1 MSRRLRSQREEGVE
15 QVLERMVKGMRNEMN
30 TVIWKIERS
39 RDVSPEALKNMFRN
53 GLDAMVGAV
62 EKAMYGVSDELAKE
76 RKEKEQREEEGKWRT
91 VRDNEIR
98 DERRRKEEEKMRK
111 LEEKLDRRQGENEDR
126 WRESEERMKVI
137 EDVMEK
143 RETEFRTMKERVT
156 VLENRIREGERPTE
170 TGKEDRETQ
179 RRIEELERG
188 IAKDRAERQEFE
200 WNVEGDKG
208 VQDVKDSEKDMEKK
222 LEGAMEQV
230 KILNVDLGKEYT
242 DRKTLVKEAV
252 GRIKEMVTKSDA
264 QEFAEI
270 MKGATVEVLGK
281 STTVKRIGEGKIHT
295 VPILISCGCRNM
307 KGRLERI
314 VRNAGLVASFQWP
327 KESMEFVEKIREKVE
342 AMGFGR
348 KEYYT
353 RIRPVTKEGR
363 VLLRADTKRKQ
374 GGKFEGLA
382 YWRAPPIDKEYWS
395 IINGMLE
402 PERKISKQVE
412 SIGL

>member
-1 MSRRLRSQREEGVE
+1 MEK
-15 QVLERMVKGMRNEMN
+15 VLERMVNGMRNEMSA
-30 TVIWKIERS
+30 VLWKIERS

-76 RKEKEQREEEGKWRT
+76 RKEKEQREKEGKWRT
-91 VRDNEIR
+91 VRDNKIR
-98 DERRRKEEEKMRK
+98 EERRRKEEEKMRK
-111 LEEKLDRRQGENEDR
+111 LEEKWERRQGENKDR

-137 EDVMEK
+137 EDMMEK
-143 RETEFRTMKERVT
+143 RETEFMTMKERVT
-156 VLENRIREGERPTE
+156 ALENRIREGERTTG
-170 TGKEDRETQ
+170 TGKEDREAQ
-179 RRIEELERG
+179 VRIEELERG

-200 WNVEGDKG
+200 WSIEGDKG
-208 VQDVKDSEKDMEKK
+208 VQDAKDSEKDMEKR

-230 KILNVDLGKEYT
+230 KILNVDLGKECT

-252 GRIKEMVTKSDA
+252 GRIKEMVTKSDE

-270 MKGATVEVLGK
+270 MRGATVEVLGK
-281 STTVKRIGEGKIHT
+281 STTEKRIGEEKIHT
-295 VPILISCGCRNM
+295 VPILISCGCKNV

-363 VLLRADTKRKQ
+363 VLLRADIKRKE

-382 YWRAPPIDKEYWS
+382 YWRAPPMDKEYWS
-395 IINGMLE
+395 RINGMLE
-402 PERKISKQVE
+402 PERRIAKPVE
-412 SIGL
+412 SISL